1 MSRRHLLTVMLTSTL
16 SLSACSSHKPAPA
29 GFLKDYGLLTAHQA
43 PSGGTVLSWA
53 DPKWPRGRYIEVYLA
68 PSRFY
73 PAPEPSPRIPQAT
86 LASITHYYDAVLR
99 KEIGK
104 VMKVVD
110 NPGPNTLVVRPAI
123 TRISADAQS
132 LRFYEWLPI
141 TLVAAGV
148 SSAAGIRDRDS
159 EIASELSFEAGSSG
173 RVVGEAMLAG
183 TGVPLENDR
192 QVMTADN
199 VKAVLDGWGVDLR
212 QAYAAPLR

>member
-1 MSRRHLLTVMLTSTL
+1 VAT
-16 SLSACSSHKPAPA
+16 
-29 GFLKDYGLLTAHQA
+29 
-43 PSGGTVLSWA
+43 
-53 DPKWPRGRYIEVYLA
+53 GRYIEVYLA
-68 PSRFY
+68 PSRFH
-73 PAPEPSPRIPQAT
+73 PTPEPSRRIPQAT
-86 LASITHYYDAVLR
+86 LASISHYYDAVLR

-110 NPGPNTLVVRPAI
+110 TPGPNTLVVRPAI

-132 LRFYEWLPI
+132 LRYYEWLPI

-148 SSAAGIRDRDS
+148 SSAVGMRDRDS
-159 EIASELSFEAGSSG
+159 AIATELSFEAGTSG